1 MENKFMTTPLLPF
14 FALVILLCCSVVH
27 AENIDPN
34 DDDSQYAYGENVGW
48 LNAEPLGDSG
58 PGVEVGCFELTGY
71 IWAENIGWIN
81 LNPISYGGVSN
92 NGNGHLSGYAWGE
105 NVGWINFNPANGGVT
120 IDSNGDF
127 DGWAWGENIGWIH
140 LHNPAVPYKI
150 QTAYGV
156 SDDSDEDGVDDYQDN
171 CLCTPNLDQDDN
183 YPPEGNGCGDACECE
198 GNFDGDDPTD
208 IDVDGSDLATFKEDC
223 GRNQYNQP
231 CHAGDR
237 CNGNFDCDDNVDGGD
252 LALFKSDYGRN
263 QYNNPCPYCPRD
275 PWCETYQ

>member
-1 MENKFMTTPLLPF
+1 MENKFMTTPLLSF
-14 FALVILLCCSVVH
+14 FALVILLCCSVVQ

-48 LNAEPLGDSG
+48 LNAEPLGDG
-58 PGVEVGCFELTGY
+58 EDGVEVGCFELSGY

-81 LNPISYGGVSN
+81 LNPTSYGGVSN
-92 NGNGHLSGYAWGE
+92 DGNGHLSGYAWGE

-150 QTAYGV
+150 QTAFGV
-156 SDDSDEDGVDDYQDN
+156 DDDSDGDGIDDYQDN
-171 CLCTPNLDQDDN
+171 CLCTSNLEQEDN

-198 GNFDGDDPTD
+198 GNFDGDEDQ
-208 IDVDGSDLATFKEDC
+208 DGSDAFDFKEDFGRSFLGNPCESGNPCNGDFDCDNDCDGSDAFTFKEDF
-223 GRNQYNQP
+223 GRSP
-231 CHAGDR
+231 FLD
-237 CNGNFDCDDNVDGGD
+237 
-252 LALFKSDYGRN
+252 
-263 QYNNPCPYCPRD
+263 PCPSCPTD
-275 PWCETYQ
+275 PWCTYP